1 MRAAVIEQVGEP
13 PSAGEAPDPTR
24 GEGEALIEVSAEPIN
39 PIDVAIGAGKF
50 YSGPPEV
57 PYVPGKEGFGRVI
70 EADGHEPG
78 TRVYFE
84 TPGGLGGNGSFGE
97 RAAVAEEE
105 LVAVEQDIDD
115 ALAASLGIPGLAAWL
130 SLEWRAK
137 LAEGE
142 TVLVLGASGAVGIIA
157 VQAAKLMGAG
167 RVVAA
172 ARDGAAL
179 ERVRERGADA
189 TVDLSADGDLTEAF
203 KEAAGGGID
212 VIVDPLWGPP
222 AVAALQAMNP
232 DGRLVHLGQSA
243 SPEATIPSG
252 PLRGNTLT
260 ILGHT
265 SLTASRET
273 KSAAYLKLV
282 EHAAAGR
289 IVLDTETFALDEV
302 TDAWQRQSSFPYRK
316 LVLSL

>member
-1 MRAAVIEQVGEP
+1 MRAAVIEQIGEP

-24 GEGEALIEVSAEPIN
+24 GEGQALVEVTAAPIN

-50 YSGPPEV
+50 YAGSPEV
-57 PYVPGKEGFGRVI
+57 PYVPGKEGFGRVL

-97 RAAVAEEE
+97 RAVVAAEE
-105 LVAVEQDIDD
+105 LVAVEDEIDD
-115 ALAASLGIPGLAAWL
+115 ALAASLGIAGLAAWL

-137 LAEGE
+137 LAQGE
-142 TVLVLGASGAVGIIA
+142 TVLVLGASGAVGILA

-172 ARDGAAL
+172 ARDAEAL
-179 ERVRERGADA
+179 ERARERGADA
-189 TVDLSADGDLTEAF
+189 TVDLGAGGHLTEAF
-203 KEAAGGGID
+203 REAAGGGLD

-222 AVAALQAMNP
+222 AVAALQAANQ
-232 DGRLVHLGQSA
+232 DARLVHLGQSA
-243 SPEATIPSG
+243 APEATIPSG

-265 SLTASRET
+265 SLTASREV
-273 KSAAYLKLV
+273 KSEAYLKLV
-282 EHAAAGR
+282 SHAAAGR
-289 IVLDTETFALDEV
+289 LVLDTETLALDDV
-302 TDAWQRQSSFPYRK
+302 SDAWQRQSSFPHRK
-316 LVLSL
+316 LVLGL